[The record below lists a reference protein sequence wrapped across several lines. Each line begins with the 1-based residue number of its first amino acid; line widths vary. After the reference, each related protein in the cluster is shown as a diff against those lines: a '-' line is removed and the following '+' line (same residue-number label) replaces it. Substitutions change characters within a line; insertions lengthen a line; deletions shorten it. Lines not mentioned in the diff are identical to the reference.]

1 LIRNHTNSYKRL
13 TLPDGT
19 LVMMPALCKQEY
31 FPVWGTMTERLDV
44 VTRTYEYQR
53 AQPAFF
59 GGTMSGLETAQLAL
73 DGKLP
78 TPPIVATLGISL
90 VEVAEGHAAL
100 EGSPAEWQCNQL
112 GTVHGGWLSA
122 LLDSALGYAVH
133 TVLPSGHGFT
143 TLDLHVRFLRAVP
156 VTSGGVYYRQ
166 TVGGNRPGQN
176 ILTVPIDQIEL
187 KPGFPDQL
195 SCELFEF
202 LWTSRF
208 IGVCRLV
215 RDSGSERCNDVRRWK
230 QSSAEHAASQ
240 KDGEQRQNG
249 QPKPEEHLD
258 K

>member
-1 LIRNHTNSYKRL
+1 
-13 TLPDGT
+13 
-19 LVMMPALCKQEY
+19 MMPVLCKQEY

-143 TLDLHVRFLRAVP
+143 TLDLHVRFLRAV
-156 VTSGGVYYRQ
+156 
-166 TVGGNRPGQN
+166 TVGMFRLRAEAQVTHAGSRTVTAEGRLIGPDAKVYATGTTSCLV
-176 ILTVPIDQIEL
+176 LTAR
-187 KPGFPDQL
+187 
-195 SCELFEF
+195 EF
-202 LWTSRF
+202 TSH
-208 IGVCRLV
+208 
-215 RDSGSERCNDVRRWK
+215 DE
-230 QSSAEHAASQ
+230 QSS
-240 KDGEQRQNG
+240 
-249 QPKPEEHLD
+249 
-258 K
+258 

>member
-1 LIRNHTNSYKRL
+1 
-13 TLPDGT
+13 
-19 LVMMPALCKQEY
+19 MMPALCKQEY

-143 TLDLHVRFLRAVP
+143 TLDLHVRFLRAV
-156 VTSGGVYYRQ
+156 
-166 TVGGNRPGQN
+166 TVGMFRLRAEAQVTDAGSRTVTAEGRLIGPDAKVYATGTTSCLV
-176 ILTVPIDQIEL
+176 LTAR
-187 KPGFPDQL
+187 
-195 SCELFEF
+195 EF
-202 LWTSRF
+202 TF
-208 IGVCRLV
+208 H
-215 RDSGSERCNDVRRWK
+215 DE
-230 QSSAEHAASQ
+230 QSS
-240 KDGEQRQNG
+240 
-249 QPKPEEHLD
+249 
-258 K
+258 